1 MRPSVQS
8 RAVAEVPDILRP
20 RHPSP
25 VAVGI
30 PGLIGLVCF
39 PHLTWLL
46 MDWYRTFMLLEN
58 KLIAPKA
65 MSSSSNVE
73 K

>member
-20 RHPSP
+20 PRHPV

-58 KLIAPKA
+58 KLIAP
-65 MSSSSNVE
+65 
-73 K
+73 

>member
-8 RAVAEVPDILRP
+8 RDVAEVPDIVRP
-20 RHPSP
+20 QHPPP
-25 VAVGI
+25 VVVAGI

-58 KLIAPKA
+58 KLIAPD
-65 MSSSSNVE
+65 S
-73 K
+73 